1 MEDPEKSA
9 SQPPKTTYASMR
21 RQRLIGLGSEASVVG
36 FLWVGYILGGAG
48 IGYFL
53 DAHFHTSFLTPALL
67 LFGAVEGFREMM
79 VTVSR
84 LNKNPKLGDTNR
96 SNGMAAVE
104 RQPTAYPVTA
114 TDEAPEP
121 GQPATRQRIFSVP
134 APPQPSFAPG
144 AKLDV
149 KASAANLTENT
160 TDRSH
165 ESEPQPAA
173 PVSSSEDLIKQLL
186 NEPHDSSQ

>member
-9 SQPPKTTYASMR
+9 SRPPKTTYASVR
-21 RQRLIGLGSEASVVG
+21 LQRIVGLGSEASVVG

-53 DAHFHTSFLTPALL
+53 DAHFHTSFLTPTLL

-84 LNKNPKLGDTNR
+84 LNKNPKPGSAVSGT
-96 SNGMAAVE
+96 AAVS
-104 RQPTAYPVTA
+104 RQAKAEYEEYPA
-114 TDEAPEP
+114 DAAPEP
-121 GQPATRQRIFSVP
+121 VATPHRIFQVP
-134 APPQPSFAPG
+134 APPQPSFAPS

-149 KASAANLTENT
+149 KASAANLTRST
-160 TDRSH
+160 MDRSH

-173 PVSSSEDLIKQLL
+173 PVSSSEDLIKQLV
-186 NEPHDSSQ
+186 NEQHDSSQ